1 MTNAKNVY
9 ALSEDDKVWSL
20 EELEATMLPAHASS
34 KVGRDVIFAWLAKYQ
49 EAKASGQQAINGT
62 VGSLLEDNGDLAVN
76 PVVSDTLRNQ
86 ADLEMS
92 AYAPLPGLPHFRTM
106 VQELAMGDGLSDIQ
120 QHGIHTDAI
129 ITPGGTGALYMSAR
143 NLLSPG
149 EAVLLRELHWG
160 PYNTICNE
168 CGITTATWPLT
179 GEESQVDEEAL
190 TSMLSQLMKDQDNV
204 LSWLNDPAHNP
215 TGMSLTPESRAR
227 VLEIFAEAARS
238 NPDKGV
244 TLFIDGA
251 YAAYS
256 MDHHGWG
263 ITLGEFSKECIWPGN
278 LLVCYGF
285 SASKSH
291 TLYGQRCGALMML
304 HPNRAFIDRLVE
316 VMLHTGRGTWSGAAR
331 LPQATLHSIHSDLD
345 KYVGWLRERDRLQ
358 QMLTKRRQL
367 FNDRCEKEGVPIL
380 PSHDGYFAFLP
391 HETPEPI
398 AQAAA
403 ARGLYVVPLKGGI
416 RIGLCS
422 IPTYHADQAA
432 GIWAEAWRISS

>member
-1 MTNAKNVY
+1 MKPEEIA

-20 EELEATMLPAHASS
+20 EELEATMLPGHASN
-34 KVGRDVIFAWLAKYQ
+34 KAGRDVIFAWLAKYQ

-62 VGSLLEDNGDLAVN
+62 VGSLLEDNGELAVN
-76 PVVSDTLRNQ
+76 PVVSKTLREQ

-106 VQELAMGDGLSDIQ
+106 VQELSLGDGLPEIQ
-120 QHGIHTDAI
+120 QHGIHTDAV

-149 EAVLLRELHWG
+149 DALLLRELHWG

-168 CGITTATWPLT
+168 CDVTTATWPLT
-179 GEESQVDEEAL
+179 GGESQVDEEAL
-190 TSMLSQLMKDQDNV
+190 NSMLNQLMKDQDNI

-215 TGMSLTPESRAR
+215 TGMSLTPESRAC
-227 VLEIFAEAARS
+227 VLDIFANAATN
-238 NPDKGV
+238 NPGKGI

-256 MDHHGWG
+256 KEHHGWG
-263 ITLGEFSKECIWPGN
+263 ATLAEFAKECIWPGN
-278 LLVCYGF
+278 LLVCFGF

-291 TLYGQRCGALMML
+291 TLYGQRCGALVML
-304 HPNRAFIDRLVE
+304 HPNRSFINRLVE

-331 LPQATLHSIHSDLD
+331 LPQATVHSIHSDVD
-345 KYVGWLRERDRLQ
+345 MFVGWLRERDRLQ
-358 QMLTKRRQL
+358 QMLTKRREL
-367 FNDRCEKEGVPIL
+367 FNSRCEKEGVPLL

-391 HETPEPI
+391 HDNPEPI

-422 IPTYHADQAA
+422 IPTYDADRAA
-432 GIWAEAWRISS
+432 GILAEAWRMSS

>member
-1 MTNAKNVY
+1 MKPEEIA
-9 ALSEDDKVWSL
+9 AMSEDDKVWSL

-34 KVGRDVIFAWLAKYQ
+34 KAGRDVIFAWLAKYQ

-76 PVVSDTLRNQ
+76 PVVSDTLRKQ

-106 VQELAMGDGLSDIQ
+106 VQELSMGDGLSDIQ

-143 NLLSPG
+143 NLLAPG
-149 EAVLLRELHWG
+149 DAVLLRELHWG

-179 GEESQVDEEAL
+179 GKESQVDEEAL

-215 TGMSLTPESRAR
+215 TGMSLTAESRAR
-227 VLEIFAEAARS
+227 VLDIFAEAARN

-256 MDHHGWG
+256 KEHHGWG
-263 ITLGEFSKECIWPGN
+263 NTLAEFSKECIWPGN
-278 LLVCYGF
+278 LLVCFGF

-291 TLYGQRCGALMML
+291 TLYGQRCGALMLL
-304 HPNRAFIDRLVE
+304 HPNRAFIDRLIE

-331 LPQATLHSIHSDLD
+331 LPQATLHSIHSDVD
-345 KYVGWLRERDRLQ
+345 KFVGWLRERDRLQ

-422 IPTYHADQAA
+422 IPTYNADRAA
-432 GIWAEAWRISS
+432 GILAEAWRISA